1 LETEK
6 IAIQGPVLKPVA
18 GSDRLTPGSSDPTLE
33 RNSRSPSAR
42 HILAAFLWLGG
53 LLFLGAVGAPALRQI
68 EPANLRAEVFQ
79 QLGRRFRPVGWVAIA
94 VLLVTGVLNLHV
106 RGLLMWQ
113 TLGDGG
119 FWTSAYGRTLLWK
132 LVCVAGVVLG
142 SAYHDFVVGP
152 AASRA
157 EPGSAQAAALRR
169 RAAWIGR
176 INAVLGVLLIV
187 TAARL
192 TRGF

>member
-1 LETEK
+1 
-6 IAIQGPVLKPVA
+6 VLSFYFVNV
-18 GSDRLTPGSSDPTLE
+18 TI
-33 RNSRSPSAR
+33 

-53 LLFLGAVGAPALRQI
+53 LLFLGAVGAPALREI

-79 QLGRRFRPVGWVAIA
+79 RLGQRFRPVGWLAIA
-94 VLLVTGVLNLHV
+94 VLLVTGVLNLQV
-106 RGLLMWQ
+106 RGLLMWE
-113 TLGDGG
+113 TLGDGA
-119 FWTSAYGRTLLWK
+119 FWTSVYGRTLLWK
-132 LVCVAGVVLG
+132 LVCVAAIVMG
-142 SAYHDFVVGP
+142 SLYHDFVVGP

-157 EPGSAQAAALRR
+157 EPGSPQASALRN

-176 INAVLGVLLIV
+176 INALLGILLIV

>member
-1 LETEK
+1 MLSFYFVNVT
-6 IAIQGPVLKPVA
+6 IHL
-18 GSDRLTPGSSDPTLE
+18 
-33 RNSRSPSAR
+33 
-42 HILAAFLWLGG
+42 LAAFLWLGG
-53 LLFLGAVGAPALRQI
+53 LLFLGAVADPAVSQI
-68 EPANLRAEVFQ
+68 EPQTLRAEVFQ
-79 QLGRRFRPVGWVAIA
+79 RLGRRFRPVGWVAIL

-106 RGLLMWQ
+106 RGLLMWE

-132 LVCVAGVVLG
+132 LVCVAGIVLG

-157 EPGSAQAAALRR
+157 EPGSPQAVALSG

-176 INAVLGVLLIV
+176 VNAVLGILLIV
-187 TAARL
+187 TASRL

>member
-1 LETEK
+1 MLSFYFVNVT
-6 IAIQGPVLKPVA
+6 IHL
-18 GSDRLTPGSSDPTLE
+18 
-33 RNSRSPSAR
+33 
-42 HILAAFLWLGG
+42 LAAFLWLGG

-68 EPANLRAEVFQ
+68 EPASLRAEVFQ
-79 QLGRRFRPVGWVAIA
+79 RLGQRFRPVGWIAIA

-106 RGLLMWQ
+106 RGLLMWE

-119 FWTSAYGRTLLWK
+119 FWASVYGRTLLWK
-132 LVCVAGVVLG
+132 LICVAAIVSG
-142 SAYHDFVVGP
+142 SGYHDFVVGP

-157 EPGSAQAAALRR
+157 EAGSAQALALRS

-176 INAVLGVLLIV
+176 INALLGILLIV